1 MRFKIES
8 IEELSDSR
16 QVMEGKPHK
25 FTSIFIY
32 LLLVAVLVFLLW
44 AWFSEKEVVV
54 KVSGIVKPSEKIL
67 TVSNE
72 ISGSIKEVYMTD
84 GQEIK
89 EGDILYTIDNPQ
101 LESEKNKLEEQK
113 KSIDKNIENLDK
125 FNKSIEDNTNHF
137 SDNEDEKEYYYKY
150 KAYESGNA
158 VSIEDKNSLNTSKN
172 DLNTKIEGL
181 KKLDKSI
188 DDNKNY
194 NDKDSIYGKQF
205 DNYQISRKAIE
216 DKISQLEK
224 NKQDL
229 KNQNAPNEQIVQIDV
244 EIENNKNGLE
254 KLTSDIKLQIQ
265 KSLDELNSQVKNI
278 NSNINKFD
286 EDVSLSKEK
295 NKVTLLAQI
304 EEQKNLNNEKLKEID
319 LGLKEVNK
327 NLEKCQVKCE
337 TNGKLD
343 LKADLQSG
351 LMIETGAIVA
361 DILPKEDLYK
371 VELIIPDKDIA
382 NLKDGQE
389 IKYSFNSL
397 PYNEYGFLTGEI
409 KNLSINSKID
419 KEMGSIFYT
428 GEGSLEKNILYSNK
442 GEESVI
448 KAGMTCEARIITRK
462 VKMLYYLL
470 EKLNFKS

>member
-54 KVSGIVKPSEKIL
+54 KVSGVVKPSEQTF

-72 ISGSIKEVYMTD
+72 ISGSIKEVYMMD
-84 GQEIK
+84 GQEVK

-101 LESEKNKLEEQK
+101 LESEKNKLEDQK
-113 KSIDKNIENLDK
+113 KSMDENIENLDK
-125 FNKSIEDNTNHF
+125 LNKSIEENTNHF
-137 SDNEDEKEYYYKY
+137 TNSEDEKEYYYKY
-150 KAYESGNA
+150 KAYESGNT
-158 VSIEDKNSLNTSKN
+158 VSIEDKNTLNISKN
-172 DLNTKIEGL
+172 DLNNKIEGL
-181 KKLDKSI
+181 KTLDRSI

-194 NDKDSIYGKQF
+194 NNKDNIYGKQF
-205 DNYQISRKAIE
+205 DNYQISRKVIE
-216 DKISQLEK
+216 DKICQLEK

-229 KNQNAPNEQIVQIDV
+229 KNQNAPNE
-244 EIENNKNGLE
+244 EILQVDIEIKNNQNTLA

-265 KSLDELNSQVKNI
+265 NSLDELNSQVKNI
-278 NSNINKFD
+278 DSNINKFD

-319 LGLKEVNK
+319 LDLKEVNK

-409 KNLSINSKID
+409 TNLSINSKID
-419 KEMGSIFYT
+419 SEKGAIFYT
-428 GEGSLEKNILYSNK
+428 GEGSIEKNTLYSNK

-448 KAGMTCEARIITRK
+448 KAGMTCEARAITRK
-462 VKMLYYLL
+462 TKMLYYFL
-470 EKLNFKS
+470 EKLNFKN

>member
-8 IEELSDSR
+8 IDELSDSR

-32 LLLVAVLVFLLW
+32 ILLVAVLVFLLW

-54 KVSGIVKPSEKIL
+54 KISGIVKPSEQSF

-72 ISGSIKEVYMTD
+72 ILGTVKEVHIKD
-84 GQEIK
+84 GQDVK
-89 EGDILYTIDNPQ
+89 EGDLLYTIDNPQ

-113 KSIDKNIENLDK
+113 KSIDENIENLDK
-125 FNKSIEDNTNHF
+125 LNKSIEENTNHF
-137 SDNEDEKEYYYKY
+137 TDSEDEKEYYYKY
-150 KAYESGNA
+150 EAYESGNM
-158 VSIEDKNSLNTSKN
+158 VSSEDKNSLNTSKN

-194 NDKDSIYGKQF
+194 NDKDSIYDKQF
-205 DNYQISRKAIE
+205 DNYQISRKVIE
-216 DKISQLEK
+216 DKIGQLEK
-224 NKQDL
+224 SKADI
-229 KNQNAPNEQIVQIDV
+229 KNQNAPDEQIAQIDA
-244 EIENNKNGLE
+244 EIENNKNGLG
-254 KLTSDIKLQIQ
+254 KLASDTKLQIQ
-265 KSLDELNSQVKNI
+265 NSLDELNSQVKNVD
-278 NSNINKFD
+278 SNINKFD
-286 EDVSLSKEK
+286 ENVSLSKEK
-295 NKVTLLAQI
+295 NKATLLVQI

-361 DILPKEDLYK
+361 DILPQEDEYK

-409 KNLSINSKID
+409 TNLSINSKID
-419 KEMGSIFYT
+419 SEKGAIFYT
-428 GEGSLEKNILYSNK
+428 GEGSIEKNTLYSNK

-462 VKMLYYLL
+462 TKMLYYFL
-470 EKLNFKS
+470 EKLNFKN